1 MIEEEVKKIEQ
12 QRMADVYWKRPIVIT
27 KGEGATVW
35 DINGNNYIDC
45 TGSYGVCIVGHSHP
59 KIVEAVND
67 QAKRLISCHGTF
79 YNDTRSKLLKK
90 ITDITPEGLN
100 SAFLGNSGSE
110 AVECA
115 IKLARKFTRKTEI
128 VAMVGGFH
136 GKTMGALSAT
146 WKEKYRKPF
155 KPLVPGFKHVP
166 RYNLQKL
173 KSALTEN
180 TAAVIVEPIQGEGGI
195 RMPPPNFLKG
205 LVETCEERGILSIFD
220 EVQTGFGRTGKMFA
234 CEHWNVTPDILC
246 LAKSVAGGL
255 PLGITVAR
263 NEIMSSLNIGDHTT
277 TFGGNPLVCASACAA
292 IDIIQGENLPERA
305 TELGTYFME
314 KLESL
319 KDRYKIIREVRGLG
333 LMIGIELRFSVLNV
347 IINSMK
353 QGVLLLDAGR
363 NILRLLPPLVIGK
376 EQIDTV
382 VSVLDEVLG
391 EEEHERLRS

>member
-1 MIEEEVKKIEQ
+1 MIEEEIKKIEQ
-12 QRMADVYWKRPIVIT
+12 QRMANVYWKRPIVLT

-35 DINGNNYIDC
+35 DINGKRYIDC

-90 ITDITPEGLN
+90 ITEITPEGLN
-100 SAFLGNSGSE
+100 SAFLSNSGSE

-115 IKLARKFTRKTEI
+115 LKLARKFTSKTEI

-155 KPLVPGFKHVP
+155 KPLIPGFKHVP

-173 KSALTEN
+173 KSALTEK
-180 TAAVIVEPIQGEGGI
+180 TAAVIVEPIQGEAGI
-195 RMPPPNFLKG
+195 RMPPKNFLKG

-263 NEIMSSLNIGDHTT
+263 NEIMSSLNMGEHTT

-305 TELGTYFME
+305 TKLGKYFMD
-314 KLESL
+314 KLEPL
-319 KDRYKIIREVRGLG
+319 KNRYKIIREVRGLG
-333 LMIGIELRFSVLNV
+333 LMIGIELRFSVLNI

-363 NILRLLPPLVIGK
+363 NILRLLPPLVIEK

-382 VSVLDEVLG
+382 VSVLDEV
-391 EEEHERLRS
+391 